1 MTSPGVEE
9 ARVRALRRG
18 RSRVRALR
26 RGRRRVRVKDG
37 IVAGLVVEGRG

>member
-9 ARVRALRRG
+9 A
-18 RSRVRALR
+18 RVRALR

-37 IVAGLVVEGRG
+37 IVAVLVVEGRG